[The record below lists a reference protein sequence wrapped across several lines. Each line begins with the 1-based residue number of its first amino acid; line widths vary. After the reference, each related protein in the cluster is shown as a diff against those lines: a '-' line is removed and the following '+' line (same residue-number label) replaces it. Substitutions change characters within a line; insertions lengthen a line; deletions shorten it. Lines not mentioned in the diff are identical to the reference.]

1 VKDEGGQV
9 TPRHADAGGV
19 VNQGCGQ
26 LQTVDAAVMQR
37 WGNAESRK
45 WQRTGTRSTHDGQG
59 HTIYYYCSVRHGA
72 GSPQAHT
79 KH

>member
-1 VKDEGGQV
+1 MKDEGGQV

-45 WQRTGTRSTHDGQG
+45 WQCTGT
-59 HTIYYYCSVRHGA
+59 
-72 GSPQAHT
+72 
-79 KH
+79 